1 MMKIS
6 RLLALFVLIAI
17 GTSKAQNPLQL
28 SQSQLVFS
36 STNELQKDSLTVTL
50 TNSSPQPMNIT
61 VVPASFYGGRPFW
74 VQDSVFTLAAGG
86 QRVIKVYFQPKQNLL
101 NNSELLFVNSGG
113 KGAVTLDVRGQGT
126 YSNSYYSTTQNLE
139 GQALKQALNTRLA
152 LNYNSLGYNSG
163 RIYMFGTLDNWQL
176 NGREPGRTT
185 NKTECVYTAR
195 TIENYPVNTGTLN
208 NAPYL
213 MNTEHTWPQS
223 QGSDAEP
230 MQSDLHHL
238 YPSDGPTN
246 SARGNKPFRWVTNPT
261 LTYTGGSKADPVYFE
276 PRDFHKGRVASSMLY
291 YAVRYYNNSNV
302 ALSYL
307 QAQESSLRDWLKM
320 YPPDSIAIRRN
331 NGVFSQQGNRNP
343 FVDYPQ
349 LIDRFD
355 NLSSA
360 TSSTPVRS
368 SMLLTD
374 SRVQL
379 VGLVPNNVVY
389 KVVVVN
395 TGNQQLQLSNLRT
408 TGQNLT
414 VANNS
419 LNVAPGESATIDL
432 TYSGT
437 SSTFTDTLLGSTN
450 ISGQSVEVVFV
461 AAGGSVVVQMGTLLI
476 PWAGSQIALDPAT
489 PQNLSFRWRQGS
501 SNVSSALQYRL
512 FIRQN
517 SGSQIIAS
525 FNAGTDTTLAV
536 SYSSLIDSLIGKG
549 LSGIIDA
556 NWSVEASTAGISA
569 LSNEQRPIQFDL
581 SLVSIPE
588 NLLSNLKIYP
598 NPVGNHDI
606 LVLESPVP
614 PVNTELFDSK
624 GSKMMLN
631 AERGTGSIRYPM
643 NGLQSGIYFLKAHFP
658 DGSVLVRKL
667 MVLKQE

>member
-6 RLLALFVLIAI
+6 RLLTLFVLIAF
-17 GTSKAQNPLQL
+17 GTSQAQNPLQL

-50 TNSSPQPMNIT
+50 TNSSSQPMNIT
-61 VVPASFYGGRPFW
+61 VVPASFYGSRAFW

-86 QRVIKVYFQPKQNLL
+86 QRVVKVYFQPKHNLL

-126 YSNSYYSTTQNLE
+126 YSNSYYSATQNLE

-152 LNYNSLGYNSG
+152 LSYNSLGYNNG

-261 LTYTGGSKADPVYFE
+261 LTYTGGSKADAVYFE

-291 YAVRYYNNSNV
+291 YAVRYYNNANV

-349 LIDRFD
+349 LIDRID
-355 NLSSA
+355 NLASA
-360 TSSTPVRS
+360 TSTTPVRT
-368 SMLLTD
+368 SMLLAD
-374 SRVQL
+374 SRFQL
-379 VGLVPNNVVY
+379 TGLVPNNVVY
-389 KVVVVN
+389 KVAVVN

-414 VANNS
+414 VANSS
-419 LNVAPGESATIDL
+419 LNIAPGESATIDL

-437 SSTFTDTLLGSTN
+437 SNTFTDTLLGSTN
-450 ISGQSVEVVFV
+450 IMGQQVEVVFV
-461 AAGGSVVVQMGTLLI
+461 AAGGSVVVQMGALLL
-476 PWAGSQIALDPAT
+476 PWAGSQIALDPTT

-512 FIRQN
+512 IIRQN
-517 SGSQIIAS
+517 NGAQIIAS
-525 FNAGTDTTLAV
+525 FNAGTDTSISVA
-536 SYSSLIDSLIGKG
+536 YSSLIDSLIGKG
-549 LSGIIDA
+549 LSGTVDA
-556 NWSVEASTAGISA
+556 TWSVEASTAGISA

-581 SLVSIPE
+581 SLVSIP
-588 NLLSNLKIYP
+588 NNQLSSVKIYP
-598 NPVGNHDI
+598 NPIGNYDK
-606 LVLESPVP
+606 LVLESRVAPLFA
-614 PVNTELFDSK
+614 ELYDSQGGK
-624 GSKMMLN
+624 IALK
-631 AERGTGSIRYPM
+631 AESATVGIQYPL
-643 NGLQSGIYFLKAHFP
+643 NGLQSGIYFWKAQFP
-658 DGSVLVRKL
+658 DGSILVKKL
-667 MVLKQE
+667 MVIQQE